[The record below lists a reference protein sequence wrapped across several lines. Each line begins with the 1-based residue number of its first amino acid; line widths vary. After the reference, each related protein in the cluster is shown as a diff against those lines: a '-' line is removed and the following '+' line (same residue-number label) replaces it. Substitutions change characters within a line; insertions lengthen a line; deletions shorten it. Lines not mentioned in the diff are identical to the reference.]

1 MIYLDHSATTPVK
14 PEVQKFIA
22 ETMADHFGNPS
33 SLYDL
38 GIASEKIIT
47 ESRRVLAKSLK
58 VKEETVY
65 FTSCGS
71 ESNNTVL
78 RGVAETYRKRGNH
91 LICSAVEHPSVLRV
105 MEYLE
110 KEQGFRLT
118 KIGVDR
124 KGRLDLEQLKRAMT
138 KETLLCAV
146 MMVNNEVG
154 TVFPLKE
161 IAEIVHGVNPD
172 CVFHVD
178 GVQGYGR
185 IPIDLKKTGVD
196 TFSLS
201 GHKLGAPKG
210 IGGLYIREGLRVA
223 PLIYGGGQ
231 ERGLRAGTENFAYI
245 GALGLA
251 AKICLTDREA
261 KNEHLRQ
268 VKASLLDALN
278 EAGVDFEING
288 DEKESAAHILNL
300 RFAGIKSEVLLHF
313 LEGQKIYVS
322 QGSACHNNTK
332 SGSETLTAMGLSAE
346 ERDGSLRFS
355 FGDDTAAEDMET
367 VAKAVKSG
375 VDMIRMMRG
384 RK

>member
-14 PEVQKFIA
+14 PEVQNFIM
-22 ETMADHFGNPS
+22 ETMSRHFGNPS

-38 GIASEKIIT
+38 GIDSEKIIT
-47 ESRRVLAKSLK
+47 SSRRILAKSLR
-58 VKEETVY
+58 VKEDTIY

-78 RGVAETYRKRGNH
+78 RGAAETYRKRGNH
-91 LICSAVEHPSVLRV
+91 LICSAVEHPSVLRT

-110 KEQGFRLT
+110 REQGFRLT
-118 KIGVDR
+118 KIGVDA
-124 KGRLDLEQLKRAMT
+124 KGRLDLEELKQAMT
-138 KETLLCAV
+138 KETLICAV

-185 IPIDLKKTGVD
+185 LPLDLKKTGVD

-210 IGGLYIREGLRVA
+210 IGALYVREGLRVA

-231 ERGLRAGTENFAYI
+231 EKGLRAGTENFVYI

-251 AKICLTDREA
+251 AKISLTDREA
-261 KNEHLRQ
+261 KNKRLGE
-268 VKASLLDALN
+268 VKASLIQKLR
-278 EAGVDFEING
+278 EADVDVEING
-288 DEKESAAHILNL
+288 DAENGANHILNL
-300 RFAGIKSEVLLHF
+300 RFAGIKSEVLLHY
-313 LEGQKIYVS
+313 LEGQQIYVS

-332 SGSETLTAMGLSAE
+332 SGSETLTAMGLNAE

-355 FGDDTAAEDMET
+355 FGDDTSKKDMAT
-367 VAKAVKSG
+367 VAAAVKSG

>member
-14 PEVQKFIA
+14 PEVQNFIM
-22 ETMADHFGNPS
+22 ETMSRHFGNPS

-38 GIASEKIIT
+38 GIDSEKIIT
-47 ESRRVLAKSLK
+47 SSRRILAKSLR
-58 VKEETVY
+58 VKEDTIY

-91 LICSAVEHPSVLRV
+91 LICSAVEHPSVLRT

-110 KEQGFRLT
+110 REQGFRLT
-118 KIGVDR
+118 KIGVDA
-124 KGRLDLEQLKRAMT
+124 KGRLDLEQLKQAMT
-138 KETLLCAV
+138 KETLVCAV

-154 TVFPLKE
+154 AVFPLKE

-185 IPIDLKKTGVD
+185 LPLDLKKNGVD

-210 IGGLYIREGLRVA
+210 IGALYVREGLRVA

-231 ERGLRAGTENFAYI
+231 EKGLRAGTENFVYI

-251 AKICLTDREA
+251 AKISLTDREE
-261 KNEHLRQ
+261 KNKRLGE
-268 VKASLLDALN
+268 VKASLIQKLR
-278 EAGVDFEING
+278 EADVDVEING
-288 DEKESAAHILNL
+288 DAENGANHILNL
-300 RFAGIKSEVLLHF
+300 RFAGIKSEVLLHY
-313 LEGQKIYVS
+313 LEGQQIYVS

-332 SGSETLTAMGLSAE
+332 SGSETLTAMGLTAE

-355 FGDDTAAEDMET
+355 FGDDTSKKDMAT
-367 VAKAVKSG
+367 VAAAVKSG

>member
-14 PEVQKFIA
+14 PEVLAFINDTLA
-22 ETMADHFGNPS
+22 QHFGNPS

-38 GIASEKIIT
+38 GIASEKILK
-47 ESRRVLAKSLK
+47 ESRHIVAKSLK
-58 VKEETVY
+58 VQEKEIY

-78 RGVAETYRKRGNH
+78 RGVAEGYRKRGNH
-91 LICSAVEHPSVLRV
+91 LICTAVEHPSILRT

-110 KEQGFRLT
+110 KEQGYRLT
-118 KIGVDR
+118 KLGVD
-124 KGRLDLEQLKRAMT
+124 KNGNLDLEQLNKAVT
-138 KETLLCAV
+138 KETVLCAV

-161 IAEIVHGVNPD
+161 IADIVHHANPD

-185 IPIDLKKTGVD
+185 IPIDLPKTGVD

-210 IGGLYIREGLRVA
+210 IGALYIREGLRVL

-231 ERGLRAGTENFAYI
+231 ERGLRAGTENTAYI
-245 GALGLA
+245 GGLGLA
-251 AKICLTDREA
+251 AKLCLKDRSV
-261 KNEHLRQ
+261 KNQHMAE
-268 VKASLLDALN
+268 VKQALLTAL
-278 EAGVDFEING
+278 EEEGVDYIQNG
-288 DEKESAAHILNL
+288 DPENAAAHILNL
-300 RFAGIKSEVLLHF
+300 QFPGIKSEVLLHF
-313 LEGQKIYVS
+313 LEGQQIYVS

-332 SGSETLTAMGLSAE
+332 SGSETLMAMGLGPE

-355 FGDDTAAEDMET
+355 FGDDTAADDMKI
-367 VAKAVKSG
+367 VAAAVKQG
-375 VDMIRMMRG
+375 VDMIKTMRG
-384 RK
+384 KK

>member
-14 PEVQKFIA
+14 PEVLAFIND
-22 ETMADHFGNPS
+22 TLQSHFGNPS

-38 GIASEKIIT
+38 GISSEKIIK
-47 ESRRVLAKSLK
+47 ESRRTLAKSLR
-58 VKEETVY
+58 VKEDEFY

-78 RGVAETYRKRGNH
+78 RGVAEAYRKRGNH
-91 LICSAVEHPSVLRV
+91 LICSAVEHPSVLRT

-110 KEQGFRLT
+110 KEQGFELT
-118 KIGVDR
+118 KIGIDR
-124 KGRLDLEQLKRAMT
+124 NGNFDLEGLKKAVRKDT
-138 KETLLCAV
+138 ILCSV
-146 MMVNNEVG
+146 MMVNNEIG
-154 TVFPLKE
+154 AVFPLKE
-161 IAEIVHGVNPD
+161 ISDIVHAANPD

-185 IPIDLKKTGVD
+185 IPIDLKKTGID
-196 TFSLS
+196 AFSLS

-210 IGGLYIREGLRVA
+210 IGGLYLREGLRVL

-231 ERGLRAGTENFAYI
+231 EKGLRAGTENTAYI

-251 AKICLTDREA
+251 AKISLADREA
-261 KNEHLRQ
+261 KNEHMRE
-268 VKASLLDALN
+268 VKRTLIEALK
-278 EAGVDFEING
+278 EQGIVFEING
-288 DEKESAAHILNL
+288 DAEKGAAHIVNF
-300 RFAGIKSEVLLHF
+300 RFDGVKSEVLLHF
-313 LEGQKIYVS
+313 LEGQQIYVS

-332 SGSETLTAMGLSAE
+332 SSSETLEAMGLSVD

-355 FGDDTAAEDMET
+355 FGDDTKTEDMKT
-367 VAKAVKSG
+367 VAHAVKSG
-375 VDMIRMMRG
+375 VDMIRTMRG

>member
-1 MIYLDHSATTPVK
+1 MIYLDYSATTPIK
-14 PEVQKFIA
+14 PEVLAFISDTLA
-22 ETMADHFGNPS
+22 HHFGNPS

-38 GIASEKIIT
+38 GIASEKIIK
-47 ESRRVLAKSLK
+47 ESRRIVARSLK
-58 VKEETVY
+58 VQEKEVY

-78 RGVAETYRKRGNH
+78 RGIAESYRKRGNH
-91 LICSAVEHPSVLRV
+91 LICTAVEHPSVLRT

-110 KEQGFRLT
+110 KEHGYRLT
-118 KIGVDR
+118 KVGVDQ
-124 KGRLDLEQLKRAMT
+124 KGNPDLEQLEKAMT
-138 KETLLCAV
+138 KETVLCAA

-154 TVFPLKE
+154 TVFPLND

-185 IPIDLKKTGVD
+185 IPIDLPKVGID

-210 IGGLYIREGLRVA
+210 IGALYVREGLRIP

-231 ERGLRAGTENFAYI
+231 EQGLRAGTENVAYI
-245 GALGLA
+245 GSLGVA
-251 AKICLTDREA
+251 AKLCLKDRSI
-261 KNEHLRQ
+261 KNEHMNE
-268 VKASLLDALN
+268 VKQALLSALN
-278 EAGVDFEING
+278 DEGVAYIRNG
-288 DEKESAAHILNL
+288 DPQNSAAHILNL
-300 RFAGIKSEVLLHF
+300 QFPGIKSEVLLHF
-313 LEGQKIYVS
+313 LEGREIYVS

-332 SGSETLTAMGLSAE
+332 GGSETLIAMGLNPE

-355 FGDDTAAEDMET
+355 FGDDSSAADMST
-367 VAKAVKSG
+367 VAAAVKQG
-375 VDMIRMMRG
+375 VDMIKMMRG
-384 RK
+384 KK

>member
-14 PEVQKFIA
+14 PEVLAFIRN
-22 ETMADHFGNPS
+22 TMEEHFGNPS

-38 GIASEKIIT
+38 GIDSEKVIK
-47 ESRRVLAKSLK
+47 ESRRVLAKSLR
-58 VKEETVY
+58 VKEDEVY

-71 ESNNTVL
+71 ESNNTIL
-78 RGVAETYRKRGNH
+78 RGAAETYRKRGNH
-91 LICSAVEHPSVLRV
+91 LICSAVEHPSVLRT
-105 MEYLE
+105 MEYLAE
-110 KEQGFRLT
+110 EQGFELT

-124 KGRLDLEQLKRAMT
+124 KGNFDLEGLKKAVRKDT
-138 KETLLCAV
+138 ILCSV

-154 TVFPLKE
+154 SVFPLKE
-161 IAEIVHGVNPD
+161 IADIVHNANPD

-185 IPIDLKKTGVD
+185 IPIDLKKTGID
-196 TFSLS
+196 AFSLS

-210 IGGLYIREGLRVA
+210 IGAMYIRSGLRVK

-231 ERGLRAGTENFAYI
+231 EKGLRSGTENVAYI

-251 AKICLTDREA
+251 AKLSLADREE
-261 KNEHLRQ
+261 KNRRLLE
-268 VKASLLDALN
+268 VKNALIK
-278 EAGVDFEING
+278 ELADVGVEFEING
-288 DEKESAAHILNL
+288 DAENGAAHIVNFL
-300 RFAGIKSEVLLHF
+300 FKGIKSEVLLHF

-332 SGSETLTAMGLSAE
+332 SGSETLTAMGLDAD

-355 FGDDTAAEDMET
+355 FGDDTKIEDMKT
-367 VAKAVKSG
+367 VAAAVKSG
-375 VDMIRMMRG
+375 ADMIRTMRG
-384 RK
+384 KR

>member
-14 PEVQKFIA
+14 PEVLALINDTL
-22 ETMADHFGNPS
+22 ERCFGNAS
-33 SLYDL
+33 ALYDL
-38 GIASEKIIT
+38 GIASEKVIK
-47 ESRRVLAKSLK
+47 ESRRILAKSLK
-58 VKEETVY
+58 VKENEIY

-78 RGVAETYRKRGNH
+78 RGVAEAYRKRGNH
-91 LICSAVEHPSVLRV
+91 IVCSAVEHPSVLRV

-124 KGRLDLEQLKRAMT
+124 EGHFDLEGLKKAVSADT
-138 KETLLCAV
+138 ILCAV

-154 TVFPLKE
+154 SVFPLKE
-161 IAEIVHGVNPD
+161 ISAIVKNANPD

-185 IPIDLKKTGVD
+185 IPIDLPKTGVD

-210 IGGLYIREGLRVA
+210 IGALYVREGLRLP

-231 ERGLRAGTENFAYI
+231 EKGLRAGTENTAYI
-245 GALGLA
+245 GGLGLA
-251 AKICLTDREA
+251 AKICLTDRKA
-261 KNEHLRQ
+261 KNEKLAA
-268 VKASLLDALN
+268 VKNALLDALT
-278 EAGVDFEING
+278 EEGVEYIVNG
-288 DEKESAAHILNL
+288 DLERSAAHIVNL
-300 RFAGIKSEVLLHF
+300 RFPGVKSEVLLHY
-313 LEGQKIYVS
+313 LEGRKIYVS

-332 SGSETLTAMGLSAE
+332 SGSETLTAMGLSPE

-355 FGDDTAAEDMET
+355 FGDDTEAADMKT
-367 VAKAVKSG
+367 VAAAVKSG
-375 VDMIRMMRG
+375 AEMIKTMRG
-384 RK
+384 KR

>member
-14 PEVQKFIA
+14 PEVLAFINDTLA
-22 ETMADHFGNPS
+22 QHFGNPS

-38 GIASEKIIT
+38 GIASEKILK
-47 ESRRVLAKSLK
+47 ESRRIVAKSLK
-58 VKEETVY
+58 VQGKEIY

-78 RGVAETYRKRGNH
+78 RGVAEGYRKRGNH
-91 LICSAVEHPSVLRV
+91 LICTAVEHPSILRT

-110 KEQGFRLT
+110 KEQGYRLT
-118 KIGVDR
+118 KLRVD
-124 KGRLDLEQLKRAMT
+124 KNGNLDLEQLNKAVT
-138 KETLLCAV
+138 KETVLCAV

-161 IAEIVHGVNPD
+161 IADIVHHANPD

-185 IPIDLKKTGVD
+185 IPIDLPKTGVD

-210 IGGLYIREGLRVA
+210 IGALYIREGLRVL

-231 ERGLRAGTENFAYI
+231 ERGLRAGTENTAYI
-245 GALGLA
+245 GGLGLA
-251 AKICLTDREA
+251 AKLCLKDRSV
-261 KNEHLRQ
+261 KNQHMAE
-268 VKASLLDALN
+268 VKQALLTALDAEN
-278 EAGVDFEING
+278 VAYVRNG
-288 DEKESAAHILNL
+288 DPEHTAAHILNL
-300 RFAGIKSEVLLHF
+300 QFPGIKSEVLLHF
-313 LEGQKIYVS
+313 LEGQQIYVS

-332 SGSETLTAMGLSAE
+332 SGSETLMAMGLGPE

-355 FGDDTAAEDMET
+355 FGDDTAADDMKI
-367 VAKAVKSG
+367 VAAAVKQG
-375 VDMIRMMRG
+375 VDMIKTMRG
-384 RK
+384 KK

>member
-1 MIYLDHSATTPVK
+1 MIYLDYSATTPVNR
-14 PEVQKFIA
+14 EVQAFISD
-22 ETMADHFGNPS
+22 TLLNQFGNPS

-38 GIASEKIIT
+38 GIASEKIIK
-47 ESRRVLAKSLK
+47 ESRRIMAKSLH
-58 VKEETVY
+58 VKEDEFY

-78 RGVAETYRKRGNH
+78 RGVAEAYRKRGNH
-91 LICSAVEHPSVLRV
+91 LICTAVEHPSVLRT

-110 KEQGFRLT
+110 REQGFRLT

-124 KGRLDLEQLKRAMT
+124 DGNLDLEHLKKAMT
-138 KETLLCAV
+138 GETILCSV

-154 TVFPLKE
+154 SVFPLKE
-161 IAEIVHGVNPD
+161 IADIVHGVNPD

-196 TFSLS
+196 AFSLS

-210 IGGLYIREGLRVA
+210 IGGLYIRDGLRVL

-251 AKICLTDREA
+251 AKISLKEREG
-261 KNEHLRQ
+261 KNEKLALVKKTLIEALR
-268 VKASLLDALN
+268 AEN
-278 EAGVDFEING
+278 IDFIVNG
-288 DEKESAAHILNL
+288 DSERGAAHIVNL
-300 RFAGIKSEVLLHF
+300 RFNGIKSEVLLHY

-355 FGDDTAAEDMET
+355 FGDATTVEDMKT
-367 VAKAVKSG
+367 VAAAVKGG
-375 VDMIRMMRG
+375 VDMIRAMRG

>member
-14 PEVQKFIA
+14 AEVQAFIA
-22 ETMADHFGNPS
+22 ETMSRHFGNPS

-38 GIASEKIIT
+38 GIDSEKIIT
-47 ESRRVLAKSLK
+47 ESRRILAKSLR
-58 VKEETVY
+58 VKEDTIY

-78 RGVAETYRKRGNH
+78 RGVAEAYRKRGNH
-91 LICSAVEHPSVLRV
+91 LICTAVEHPSVLRT

-118 KIGVDR
+118 KIGVDE
-124 KGRLDLEQLKRAMT
+124 KGRLDLEHLKRAVT

-161 IAEIVHGVNPD
+161 IAEMVHRLNPD

-210 IGGLYIREGLRVA
+210 VGALYVREGLRVL

-231 ERGLRAGTENFAYI
+231 ERGLRAGTENFVYI

-251 AKICLTDREA
+251 AKICLTNREV
-261 KNEHLRQ
+261 KNEGLRR
-268 VKASLLDALN
+268 VKRALIDAVS
-278 EAGVDFEING
+278 ETGVAFEING
-288 DEKESAAHILNL
+288 DAEEGAAHILNL
-300 RFAGIKSEVLLHF
+300 RFAGIKSEVLLHY

-355 FGDDTAAEDMET
+355 FGDDTSEEDMRI
-367 VAKAVKSG
+367 VASAVKSG
-375 VDMIRMMRG
+375 AEMIRAMRG

>member
-1 MIYLDHSATTPVK
+1 MIYLDHSATTPVR
-14 PEVQKFIA
+14 PEVLAFINDTLA
-22 ETMADHFGNPS
+22 SHYGNPS

-38 GIASEKIIT
+38 GIASEKVIK
-47 ESRRVLAKSLK
+47 ESRRAIAKTLR
-58 VKEETVY
+58 VKEDEIF

-78 RGVAETYRKRGNH
+78 RGVAEAYRKRGDRI
-91 LICSAVEHPSVLRV
+91 ICSAVEHPSVLRT
-105 MEYLE
+105 MEYLGE
-110 KEQGFRLT
+110 EQGFQLT

-124 KGRLDLEQLKRAMT
+124 QGHFDLEGLKKAMT
-138 KETLLCAV
+138 EDTVLVSV

-154 TVFPLKE
+154 SVFPLKE
-161 IAEIVHGVNPD
+161 IADIVHGINPD

-196 TFSLS
+196 AFSLS

-210 IGGLYIREGLRVA
+210 VGAFYLRSGLRLK

-231 ERGLRAGTENFAYI
+231 EKGLRSGTENTAYI

-251 AKICLTDREA
+251 AKLCLENREE
-261 KNEHLRQ
+261 KNLRLRE
-268 VKASLLDALN
+268 VKETLIAELKDAGI
-278 EAGVDFEING
+278 AFEVNG
-288 DEKESAAHILNL
+288 DLENAAAHIVNL
-300 RFAGIKSEVLLHF
+300 RFDGVKSEVLLHY

-332 SGSETLTAMGLSAE
+332 SGSETLMAMGLNTD

-355 FGDDTAAEDMET
+355 FGDSTQKEDMKT
-367 VAKAVKSG
+367 VALAVKSG
-375 VDMIRMMRG
+375 VDMIRTMRG
-384 RK
+384 KR

>member
-1 MIYLDHSATTPVK
+1 MIYLDHSATTPVR
-14 PEVQKFIA
+14 PEVLAFINDTLA
-22 ETMADHFGNPS
+22 SHYGNPS

-38 GIASEKIIT
+38 GIASEKVIK
-47 ESRRVLAKSLK
+47 ESRRAIAKTLR
-58 VKEETVY
+58 VKEDEIF

-78 RGVAETYRKRGNH
+78 RGVAEAYRKRGDRI
-91 LICSAVEHPSVLRV
+91 ICSAVEHPSVLRT
-105 MEYLE
+105 MEYLGE
-110 KEQGFRLT
+110 EQGFQLT

-124 KGRLDLEQLKRAMT
+124 QGHFDLEGLKKAMT
-138 KETLLCAV
+138 EDTVLVSV

-154 TVFPLKE
+154 SVFPLKE
-161 IAEIVHGVNPD
+161 IADIVHGINPD

-196 TFSLS
+196 AFSLS

-210 IGGLYIREGLRVA
+210 VGAFYLRSGLRLK

-231 ERGLRAGTENFAYI
+231 EKGLRSGTENTAYI
-245 GALGLA
+245 GALGIA
-251 AKICLTDREA
+251 AKLCLENREE
-261 KNEHLRQ
+261 KNLRLRE
-268 VKASLLDALN
+268 VKETLIAELKDAGI
-278 EAGVDFEING
+278 AFEVNG
-288 DEKESAAHILNL
+288 DLENAAAHIVNL
-300 RFAGIKSEVLLHF
+300 RFDGVKSEVLLHY

-332 SGSETLTAMGLSAE
+332 SGSETLMAMGLNTD

-355 FGDDTAAEDMET
+355 FGDSTQKEDMKT
-367 VAKAVKSG
+367 VALAVKSG
-375 VDMIRMMRG
+375 VDMIRTMRG
-384 RK
+384 KR

>member
-14 PEVQKFIA
+14 AEVQSFIA
-22 ETMADHFGNPS
+22 ETMSRHFGNPS

-38 GIASEKIIT
+38 GIDSEKIIT
-47 ESRRVLAKSLK
+47 ESRRILAKSLR
-58 VKEETVY
+58 VKEDTIY

-78 RGVAETYRKRGNH
+78 RGVAEAYRKRGNH
-91 LICSAVEHPSVLRV
+91 LICTAVEHPSVLRT

-118 KIGVDR
+118 KIGVDE
-124 KGRLDLEQLKRAMT
+124 KGRLDLEHLKRAVT

-161 IAEIVHGVNPD
+161 IAEMVHGANPD

-210 IGGLYIREGLRVA
+210 VGALYIREGLRVS

-231 ERGLRAGTENFAYI
+231 ERGLRAGTENFVYI

-251 AKICLTDREA
+251 AKICLTDREV
-261 KNEHLRQ
+261 KNEGLRR
-268 VKASLLDALN
+268 VKRALIDAVS
-278 EAGVDFEING
+278 ETGVAFEING
-288 DEKESAAHILNL
+288 DAEEGAAHILNL
-300 RFAGIKSEVLLHF
+300 RFAGIKSEVLLHY

-355 FGDDTAAEDMET
+355 FGDDTSEEDMRI
-367 VAKAVKSG
+367 VASAVKSG
-375 VDMIRMMRG
+375 AEMIRAMRG